1 MRTLFMP
8 RRLPR
13 LCAATALAGAVLAC
27 GSVVAVAQSSP
38 TAAGTIYTCV
48 DDKGRQLRHDRYISE
63 CSHRE
68 QRVLNKDGSLRQVL
82 PPTYTQEE
90 RAEQEARQK
99 KEAEERAAQADAV
112 RRDRNLKA
120 RFPTEVAHQRA
131 RETALGAVRQAMRA
145 SEQRLR
151 ELADERKPLLNEAE
165 FYKGKK
171 LPPRLKQQLDAN
183 DATTLAQREAMQ
195 NQEAEVARINKL
207 FDQELEHL
215 RKLWGGALP
224 GTVSVAARPTP
235 SATR

>member
-13 LCAATALAGAVLAC
+13 TCAATALAGAVLAC
-27 GSVVAVAQSSP
+27 GSVGVLAQASTS
-38 TAAGTIYTCV
+38 TAGTIYTCV
-48 DDKGRQLRHDRYISE
+48 DDKGRQIRRDRYIAE
-63 CSHRE
+63 CSDRE
-68 QRVLNKDGSLRQVL
+68 QRVLNKDGSLRQIL
-82 PPTYTQEE
+82 PPTYTAEE
-90 RAEQEARQK
+90 RTEREAEQKRRD
-99 KEAEERAAQADAV
+99 EERAAQADAV

-120 RFPTEVAHQRA
+120 RFPNEATHQRA
-131 RETALGAVRQAMRA
+131 RETALGAVRQAMKA

-151 ELADERKPLLNEAE
+151 DLADERKPLLNEAE

-171 LPPRLKQQLDAN
+171 LPSRLKQQLDAN
-183 DATTLAQREAMQ
+183 DATTQAQREAIQ
-195 NQEAEVARINKL
+195 NQEAEVARINKI

-224 GTVSVAARPTP
+224 GTVSVATRSTP

>member
-8 RRLPR
+8 RRLPSA
-13 LCAATALAGAVLAC
+13 CVATALAGVVLAC
-27 GSVVAVAQSSP
+27 ASIGATAQSRAA
-38 TAAGTIYTCV
+38 AAGTIFTCV
-48 DDKGRQLRHDRYISE
+48 DDKGRQLRRDRYIHE
-63 CSHRE
+63 CSDRE
-68 QRVLNKDGSLRQVL
+68 QRVLNKDGSMREVL
-82 PPTYTQEE
+82 PPTYTAEE
-90 RAEQEARQK
+90 RTEQDAERK
-99 KEAEERAAQADAV
+99 KRDEERAAQADAV

-120 RFPTEVAHQRA
+120 RFPNEAAHQRA
-131 RETALGAVRQAMRA
+131 RETALGAVHQAMKA

-151 ELADERKPLLNEAE
+151 DLAEERKPLLNEAE

-171 LPPRLKQQLDAN
+171 MPPRLKQQLDAN

-195 NQEAEVARINKL
+195 NQEAEVARINRI

-224 GTVSVAARPTP
+224 GTVSVATRSTP